1 VRHLRST
8 RGPELGIRLGS
19 GTGPAREAALAAAL
33 RRDDEPLYRRKD
45 LATAAAAAIAAARQ
59 ADAVCSSALWWP
71 AQQDSAETE
80 RDANKPYGCVLG
92 RGWRLVS
99 SAQIGLRRAG
109 RPHDSVR

>member
-33 RRDDEPLYRRKD
+33 RRDDEPLDRRKD
-45 LATAAAAAIAAARQ
+45 LATAAIAAARQ

-80 RDANKPYGCVLG
+80 RDANKPYGYVLG

-99 SAQIGLRRAG
+99 PNCSEAG
-109 RPHDSVR
+109 GPAA